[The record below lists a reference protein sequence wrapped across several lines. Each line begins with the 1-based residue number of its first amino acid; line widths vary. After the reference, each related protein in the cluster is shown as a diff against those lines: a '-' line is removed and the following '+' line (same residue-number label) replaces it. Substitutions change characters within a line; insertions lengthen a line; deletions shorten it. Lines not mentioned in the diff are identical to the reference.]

1 MREKILNLL
10 EKNARIDIHDMAV
23 MLGVAEHEVANEIAD
38 MEKEHIICG
47 YNTLINWDK
56 TGEEKVTAL
65 IEVKVTPQRGLGF
78 DSIAETIY
86 KYDEVTSVYLMSGGF
101 DFTVIIEGMPSG
113 VEISL
118 DEINEQLAK
127 RQQGYGRGGRMKI
140 EKDTA
145 EILSGVRG
153 GVTLGSPI
161 AIKIENRDW
170 ANWESI
176 MGTETANNEKSV
188 ECPRPG
194 HADLTGGMKYNH
206 RDLRNVLE
214 RASARETAARVAV
227 GALVRQVLKPF
238 GIEFL
243 SHVKRIGEVEDTAD
257 FTAADFF
264 EKVQNSPVGFGDE
277 NAAQKAMEYIDKIK
291 SSGESVGGIVE
302 TIVKGVPAGL
312 GSYVHYDRKLDAN
325 LAFGVMSVQAIKGVE
340 IGMGFGVS
348 EIPGSKV
355 HDEIEYSD
363 DFHRLTNN
371 AGGIEGGMSNG
382 EPIIVKAAMKPIPT
396 LYNPLRTV
404 NIDDKSEHKATVERS
419 DVCAVPACSVV
430 VEAVIAFE
438 IAKAFLDKFSGDCM
452 ADVKAYY
459 DVYMN
464 RIKNF

>member
-1 MREKILNLL
+1 
-10 EKNARIDIHDMAV
+10 
-23 MLGVAEHEVANEIAD
+23 MLRYFTA
-38 MEKEHIICG
+38 
-47 YNTLINWDK
+47 
-56 TGEEKVTAL
+56 GETHGKCL
-65 IEVKVTPQRGLGF
+65 
-78 DSIAETIY
+78 
-86 KYDEVTSVYLMSGGF
+86 
-101 DFTVIIEGMPSG
+101 TVIIEGMPSG

-438 IAKAFLDKFSGDCM
+438 IAMAFLDKFSGDCM